1 MPVASTKR
9 HAEQGC
15 ICGWDLAHAI
25 GNVPL
30 SLHDWDIDFA
40 VWCTYKYLN
49 SGPGGIGGLYIH
61 DKWNDRQ
68 TQYVSIQATTTLPRV
83 VWLINELIIYRRVY
97 FPDTQV
103 GGATTKLRALPCLE
117 RSLQSEGPKATNNLA
132 HRHLPRPPF

>member
-1 MPVASTKR
+1 MPISLTKC

-68 TQYVSIQATTTLPRV
+68 TQYVSVQATTTLSRIV
-83 VWLINELIIYRRVY
+83 NGLAVYHRVY

-103 GGATTKLRALPCLE
+103 GGATTKLRALSCLKH
-117 RSLQSEGPKATNNLA
+117 SLQSEEPKATNNLA
-132 HRHLPRPPF
+132 HRHLPRLPF